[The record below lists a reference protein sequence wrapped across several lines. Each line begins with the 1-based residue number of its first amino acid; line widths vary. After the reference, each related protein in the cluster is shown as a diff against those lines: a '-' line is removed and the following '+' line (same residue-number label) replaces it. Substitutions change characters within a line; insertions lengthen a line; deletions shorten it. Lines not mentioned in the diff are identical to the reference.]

1 MPTTKIADVIVPEI
15 FNPYVINRVT
25 DKSALVRSGII
36 ATNPELDA
44 LASAGGKIIHMPH
57 WNDLGGESQ
66 VLSDTVPLNVDKITT
81 GQDQARL
88 HMRGN
93 AWGANDLAG
102 ALAGSDPMKAIGE
115 LVSDFWVRDEQ
126 RILIASLKGVFSA
139 ANMTGNIYD
148 PSAATDGSELFSSK
162 GFLTAQFKLGDAYDA
177 LTAIAV
183 HSMTYAAMLEKDMIE
198 FIPDSQG
205 KPIAKYR
212 GLDIVVDD
220 NMPVVGGVY
229 TSYLFGRGA
238 FGYATQVSIYVEVDI
253 TTNAGFPINGIT
265 LVKDEI
271 VRLIGGTASDGTIY
285 VGSQMGED
293 VIVSQLTRA
302 VFNITGIDDA
312 KVRVGTAA
320 GSLGTA
326 NLVIVDNQVA
336 QTDTS
341 KVTVI

>member
-238 FGYATQVSIYVEVDI
+238 FGYA
-253 TTNAGFPINGIT
+253 NGSPKVPT
-265 LVKDEI
+265 ETDRDSL
-271 VRLIGGTASDGTIY
+271 
-285 VGSQMGED
+285 QGED
-293 VIVSQLTRA
+293 YLINRRHFVLHPRGVKWNEASVAGVSPT
-302 VFNITGIDDA
+302 NIEIA
-312 KVRVGTAA
+312 TAA
-320 GSLGTA
+320 NWTRVFDPKKIRVVQYKHKLG
-326 NLVIVDNQVA
+326 
-336 QTDTS
+336 
-341 KVTVI
+341 